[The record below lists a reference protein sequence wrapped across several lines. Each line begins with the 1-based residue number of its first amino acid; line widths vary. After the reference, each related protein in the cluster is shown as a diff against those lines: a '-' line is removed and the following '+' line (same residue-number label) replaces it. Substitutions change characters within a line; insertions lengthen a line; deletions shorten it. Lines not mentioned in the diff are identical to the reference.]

1 MDSSQFPAYALA
13 GACVLLAQLRWTG
26 LVIAAPLAV
35 TVVQM
40 FTPVQRTVSLGALS
54 TTMLVMAFAGWR
66 ASRREPCM
74 GHAIIAGVLALYP
87 LAYVLLRS
95 LHAGYEGSGIGLTI
109 VRRIAERH
117 GGRAWAESRP
127 GEGATF
133 YFSLRPRGRARS
145 SPGDRRAGGRAAS
158 GTGGCLPGSAGR

>member
-87 LAYVLLRS
+87 LAYVLCL
-95 LHAGYEGSGIGLTI
+95 LAGSGIDAFRYAAILPLGATGLTL
-109 VRRIAERH
+109 IAISLS
-117 GGRAWAESRP
+117 RARWRC
-127 GEGATF
+127 AT
-133 YFSLRPRGRARS
+133 RPRTSCARCTRPTRAT
-145 SPGDRRAGGRAAS
+145 AS
-158 GTGGCLPGSAGR
+158 A

>member
-1 MDSSQFPAYALA
+1 VFDAELRPTGPTSNPMAVVLA
-13 GACVLLAQLRWTG
+13 TLTFMSLAFGLFEYLGMSRRDQLRWTG
-26 LVIAAPLAV
+26 LVIPAPLAV

-54 TTMLVMAFAGWR
+54 TTMLVMT
-66 ASRREPCM
+66 
-74 GHAIIAGVLALYP
+74 LYP

-133 YFSLRPRGRARS
+133 YFSLPA
-145 SPGDRRAGGRAAS
+145 
-158 GTGGCLPGSAGR
+158 